1 MKVLFVRP
9 KRTKNKDNIYFQ
21 IRFHRKRFQIKSYL
35 GASSLCIIYEFLRK
49 PLNSDIIMLST

>member
-1 MKVLFVRP
+1 MNTPFLRP
-9 KRTKNKDNIYFQ
+9 KHTNNKDNMYFQ

-35 GASSLCIIYEFLRK
+35 GANSLCIMYEFLRK